1 MAAAFF
7 NTLADGTEAR
17 AISAGTKP
25 AAQVHPTVVAVMREA
40 GIELSNSRPQRLTK
54 ELAATAQILVTM
66 GCGEEC
72 PLVPGVEVQ
81 DWQIPDPK
89 DQPIERVREIRDE
102 ILEQVKVLLQGIQ
115 EQPRATTIGK
125 TQSE

>member
-7 NTLADGTEAR
+7 NTLADGTQAR
-17 AISAGTKP
+17 AISAGTNP

-40 GIELSNSRPQRLTK
+40 GIDLSNSRPQRLTR
-54 ELAATAQILVTM
+54 ELAATTQILVTM

-72 PLVPGVEVQ
+72 PFVPGIEVI

-89 DQPIERVREIRDE
+89 GQPIERVREIRDE
-102 ILEQVKVLLQGIQ
+102 ILQQVRMLLQGIQ
-115 EQPRATTIGK
+115 DRPRATTLGK